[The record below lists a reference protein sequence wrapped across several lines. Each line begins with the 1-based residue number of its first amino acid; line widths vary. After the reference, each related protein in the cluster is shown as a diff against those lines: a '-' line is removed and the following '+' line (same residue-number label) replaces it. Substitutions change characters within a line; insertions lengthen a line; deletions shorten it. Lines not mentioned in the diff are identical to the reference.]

1 MILANERAYGPG
13 MNNDRA
19 FFKLLDEL
27 GIPAQ
32 TVEHEAV
39 LTAEGLARRDISQW
53 EFPVKNILVEDKNKQ
68 LYLITMH
75 LLTPPLDLK
84 ELAKRVGSTGRFS
97 FASPQ
102 TLAATLRVLP
112 GSVTPFAT
120 FNDRE
125 RKVRVVLDER
135 LRNARTVSAHPL
147 VNTATATIAT
157 ADLLKLFAY
166 SGHRPL
172 WCALPIKAAG

>member
-1 MILANERAYGPG
+1 MIIANELAYGPG
-13 MNNDRA
+13 MNDDRA
-19 FFKLLDEL
+19 FFNLLDEL
-27 GIPAQ
+27 GIPSQ

-53 EFPVKNILVEDKNKQ
+53 EFPVKNILVEDKDKR

-84 ELAKRVGSTGRFS
+84 ELSKRIGAAGRFS

-102 TLAATLRVLP
+102 TLAATLQVLP

-135 LRNARTVSAHPL
+135 LRMAGTLSAHPL
-147 VNTATATIAT
+147 VNTATTTIAT
-157 ADLLKLFAY
+157 ADLFKLLDH

-172 WCALPIKAAG
+172 WCALPIKAAT